1 MHLLQLSTAVPNHR
15 YLNEEMIELFPHELP
30 DEVKQNV
37 LNLGVSSRHFACPI
51 DFSIKSKFTSNNEDP
66 VVDTSA
72 AACRLALESSGLQSK
87 DIDYLIVTYDSSAFL
102 CPALSNLLLSKL
114 ALKSDTKHVSIQGMA
129 CAAFIRSLQLAED
142 HLAKFPQSRVMI
154 SLSGVNSYWFYNQV
168 KGIKDVKGIREI
180 QTLKKNDQKSREL
193 RKWIAII
200 EFFLFG
206 DGSACLIVA
215 NQGNGPQPS
224 DMVSITNLRQ
234 PDYLA
239 GYARLTCSNEHFKFG
254 FYSYLDKNIPELG
267 VEYTSVVLERLLR
280 GKDPEFKAGAK
291 KWIVHTGSRRILNH
305 IAQSHSLAYETI
317 KESYEILANYG
328 NLAGASL
335 PFILEK
341 IIREGKLG
349 TNDYAIMLGY
359 GWGFTANG
367 CLITF

>member
-1 MHLLQLSTAVPNHR
+1 MHLLQLSTAVPSHR
-15 YLNEEMIELFPHELP
+15 YLIEEMIELFPHELP
-30 DEVKQNV
+30 DQVKQNV
-37 LNLGVSSRHFACPI
+37 INLGVSSRHFACPI
-51 DFSIKSKFTSNNEDP
+51 DFSIKSEFTSNDEDP

-72 AACRLALESSGLQSK
+72 AACKLALESSGLQPK
-87 DIDYLIVTYDSSAFL
+87 DIDYLIVTYDSSTFL

-114 ALKSDTKHVSIQGMA
+114 GFKPDTKHVSIQGMA
-129 CAAFIRSLQLAED
+129 CSAFIRSLQLAED
-142 HLAKFPQSRVMI
+142 HLARFPKSHVMI

-180 QTLKKNDQKSREL
+180 QTLKNNNLKSQEL
-193 RKWIAII
+193 RKWTAII

-215 NQGNGPQPS
+215 NQGNGPQFS
-224 DMVSITNLRQ
+224 NMVSITNSRQ
-234 PDYLA
+234 LDYLT
-239 GYARLTCSNEHFKFG
+239 GYAKLTCSNGPFKFG
-254 FYSYLDKNIPELG
+254 FHSYLGKNIPKLG
-267 VEYTSVVLERLLR
+267 VEYTSAVLEKLLH

-291 KWIVHTGSRRILNH
+291 KWIVHTGSKRILNH

-317 KESYEILANYG
+317 KESYEILTDYG

-349 TNDYAIMLGY
+349 PSDYAIMLGY

-367 CLITF
+367 GLIIF

>member
-1 MHLLQLSTAVPNHR
+1 MHLLQLSKAVPSHK

-37 LNLGVSSRHFACPI
+37 LNLGVSSRHFACSI
-51 DFSIKSKFTSNNEDP
+51 NFSIKSKFTPNDEDP
-66 VVDTSA
+66 VVETSA
-72 AACRLALESSGLQSK
+72 AACKLALESSGLQPK
-87 DIDYLIVTYDSSAFL
+87 DIDYLIATYDSSAFL
-102 CPALSNLLLSKL
+102 CPALSNLLLNKL
-114 ALKSDTKHVSIQGMA
+114 GFKPDIKHVSIQGMA

-142 HLAKFPQSRVMI
+142 HLARFPQSRVMI

-180 QTLKKNDQKSREL
+180 QTLKSSDQKSQEL

-206 DGSACLIVA
+206 DGAACLIVT
-215 NQGNGPQPS
+215 NQGNGPQFS
-224 DMVSITNLRQ
+224 DIVSITNLRQ
-234 PDYLA
+234 LDYLT
-239 GYARLTCSNEHFKFG
+239 GYAKLTCSNEPFKFG
-254 FYSYLDKNIPELG
+254 FYSYLDKNIAELG
-267 VEYTSVVLERLLR
+267 VEYTSAVLERLLR

-291 KWIVHTGSRRILNH
+291 KWIVHTGSKRILNH

-367 CLITF
+367 GLITF